1 MTGRPGSSGR
11 PSRPEGSGG
20 SERADGPGK
29 PASPGRPG
37 GSEGQGR
44 SGAPGTGKARPDGA
58 GGPQGAGRAR
68 PDSAGGPQGGG
79 RARSDGSGRPGGPPG
94 AGKARSDGS
103 GRPGGPQGAG
113 KARSDGPAR
122 PGAGRPGTPGAGRA
136 RPDGAG
142 GPQGGGRAR
151 PDGAGGPQG
160 GGRARP
166 DSAGGPQGGGRARSD
181 GSGRPGGPQGAG
193 KARPDGSGRPSGPP
207 GAGRPGRSARPEG
220 AGRSGRPPGQETPR
234 RPRSSPRPEA
244 PQASPGRI
252 RPGAGRGEGQT
263 ADPGRTPGRGGRPP
277 RPPMRPPAVLR
288 LGNPGRRI
296 NVGLIAMTFV
306 LSVFAGRLV
315 QLQGLD
321 SKVYAAEAAEQRVRG
336 EKLTARRGSITDV
349 NGHELALT
357 LEAREIFVD
366 PSEVAPADR
375 DRVATVLAA
384 ELNQPKEQIA
394 AKLGNTTSRYQQVAA
409 AVEPSVA
416 QRIMTQKPK
425 LKGVGSKHRY
435 RRDYPGGDLAG
446 TLLGFVGDDG
456 TGLSGLENTYNG
468 LLAGRDGEQFI
479 ETGREGQRIPM
490 TRSTL
495 KTPVEGRD
503 VRLTIERD
511 IQWAAQKAI
520 TDQVKATGAR
530 TGSAIVIDVPTGQVV
545 AMANAPEL
553 DLKNWE
559 KTAPEDWVNRS
570 VTDVFEPGSTNKVIT
585 AAAALESGA
594 VRPETVFKVPDNI
607 RCADR
612 VLRDSHPHPVE
623 RLTFSGV
630 VATSSNVGTI
640 LASQRVGDEK
650 LHAMLERFG
659 FGAKP
664 GTGLLGEEA
673 GLLPEWKKWSGSQ
686 RCTIAYGQGVSVTA
700 LQTASV
706 YQTIANG
713 GVRVTPQ
720 IVAGTTAENRAFVP
734 SPPGKQT
741 RVISERTAREV
752 SGMLEAAVSDEG
764 TGNLAAIDGYRVAGK
779 TGTAMRYDP
788 KCQGYCGYTST
799 FVGFAPADKP
809 RLVVLAV
816 IQDPHKGYYGG
827 EIAAPVFKKVMTFAL
842 KSKKIPPTGTTAAS
856 VRIRAGE

>member
-11 PSRPEGSGG
+11 PARPEGSGG
-20 SERADGPGK
+20 PERADGPGK
-29 PASPGRPG
+29 PASPGRQG

-44 SGAPGTGKARPDGA
+44 AGAPGAGRARPDGAGGPQGAGKARSDGPGRPGGGKARSDGAGGPQGGGKARSDGPGRPGAGRPATPGAGKARPDGA

-68 PDSAGGPQGGG
+68 S
-79 RARSDGSGRPGGPPG
+79 
-94 AGKARSDGS
+94 
-103 GRPGGPQGAG
+103 
-113 KARSDGPAR
+113 
-122 PGAGRPGTPGAGRA
+122 
-136 RPDGAG
+136 DGAG
-142 GPQGGGRAR
+142 GPQGGGK
-151 PDGAGGPQG
+151 
-160 GGRARP
+160 
-166 DSAGGPQGGGRARSD
+166 ARSD
-181 GSGRPGGPQGAG
+181 GPGRPGGPQGVGKARPAGPGGPAGTG
-193 KARPDGSGRPSGPP
+193 KARPDGPGRPGGPP

-220 AGRSGRPPGQETPR
+220 AGRSGRPPGPETSR

-244 PQASPGRI
+244 PHTAPGRI

-263 ADPGRTPGRGGRPP
+263 ADPGRTTGRGGRPP
-277 RPPMRPPAVLR
+277 RPPVRPPAVLR

-306 LSVFAGRLV
+306 LSIFAGRLV

-375 DRVATVLAA
+375 DRVATALAA
-384 ELNQPKEQIA
+384 ELNLPKEQIA
-394 AKLGNTTSRYQQVAA
+394 AKLGNATSRYQQVAA

-416 QRIMTQKPK
+416 QRIMEHKPR

-503 VRLTIERD
+503 VRLTVERD

-607 RCADR
+607 TCADR

-673 GLLPEWKKWSGSQ
+673 GLLPDWRKWSGSQ

-720 IVAGTTAENRAFVP
+720 IVAGTTAENGAFVP
-734 SPPGKQT
+734 SPAGKQT
-741 RVISERTAREV
+741 RVVSERTAREV

-842 KSKKIPPTGTTAAS
+842 KSKKIPPTGTTPAS

>member
-1 MTGRPGSSGR
+1 M
-11 PSRPEGSGG
+11 
-20 SERADGPGK
+20 
-29 PASPGRPG
+29 
-37 GSEGQGR
+37 
-44 SGAPGTGKARPDGA
+44 
-58 GGPQGAGRAR
+58 
-68 PDSAGGPQGGG
+68 
-79 RARSDGSGRPGGPPG
+79 
-94 AGKARSDGS
+94 
-103 GRPGGPQGAG
+103 
-113 KARSDGPAR
+113 
-122 PGAGRPGTPGAGRA
+122 
-136 RPDGAG
+136 
-142 GPQGGGRAR
+142 
-151 PDGAGGPQG
+151 
-160 GGRARP
+160 
-166 DSAGGPQGGGRARSD
+166 
-181 GSGRPGGPQGAG
+181 
-193 KARPDGSGRPSGPP
+193 
-207 GAGRPGRSARPEG
+207 
-220 AGRSGRPPGQETPR
+220 
-234 RPRSSPRPEA
+234 
-244 PQASPGRI
+244 
-252 RPGAGRGEGQT
+252 
-263 ADPGRTPGRGGRPP
+263 
-277 RPPMRPPAVLR
+277 LH

-296 NVGLIAMTFV
+296 NIGLIAMTFV
-306 LSVFAGRLV
+306 LSIFAGRLI

-321 SKVYAAEAAEQRVRG
+321 SKVYTAEAAEQRVRD

-357 LEAREIFVD
+357 VEAREIFVD
-366 PSEVAPADR
+366 PAEVDPRER
-375 DRVATVLAA
+375 DQVATVLAT

-394 AKLGNTTSRYQQVAA
+394 AKLGNSGSRYQQVAA
-409 AVEPSVA
+409 AVDPSVA
-416 QRIMTQKPK
+416 QRIMERIAKQK
-425 LKGVGSKHRY
+425 LSGVGSKPRY

-456 TGLSGLENTYNG
+456 TGLSGLENTYNK
-468 LLAGRDGEQFI
+468 LLAGRDGEQVI
-479 ETGREGQRIPM
+479 ETGREGQHIPM

-495 KTPVEGRD
+495 QAPVEGRD
-503 VRLTIERD
+503 VRLTIDRD
-511 IQWAAQKAI
+511 VQWAAQKAI
-520 TDQVKATGAR
+520 TDQVGATGAR
-530 TGSAIVIDVPTGQVV
+530 TGSVIVIDVPTGQVV

-553 DLKNWE
+553 DLRAWE

-594 VRPETVFKVPDNI
+594 VRPETVFRVPDNI

-640 LASQRVGDEK
+640 LASQRVGDQR
-650 LHAMLERFG
+650 LHEMLQRFG

-664 GTGLLGEEA
+664 GSGLLGEEA
-673 GLLPEWKKWSGSQ
+673 GLLPDWKKWSGSQ

-713 GVRVTPQ
+713 GTRVTPQ
-720 IVAGTTAENRAFVP
+720 AVAGTTTEKGVFVP
-734 SPPGKQT
+734 SAPGKRT
-741 RVISERTAREV
+741 RVVSERTAREV
-752 SGMLEAAVSDEG
+752 TGMLEAAVSEEG
-764 TGNLAAIDGYRVAGK
+764 TGSLAAIEGYRVAGK

-816 IQDPHKGYYGG
+816 VQDPHKGYYGG

-842 KSKKIPPTGTTAAS
+842 KSKKIPPTGTTPSS